1 VFNEVLRSR
10 FTDIC
15 VLNDYALRGRHDERV
30 IWSHLIERLGCSFM
44 DCPST
49 GAKDGK
55 ALREAA
61 KAAPGRPRL
70 WIQNASW
77 SPPHAGGREP
87 YVAVLMDNLRRLKD
101 DRAVSQ
107 TMALDHAEAI
117 VANSEHFRED
127 YPEFSEKMAVIPLG
141 VDVEF
146 FSRDAAVVDTL
157 FPSGTRTDV
166 PISPGDR
173 ARGISGRRRA
183 IFVGDATAQKGW
195 LKIVAL
201 AEMREDLDWTF
212 VLKSFVER
220 LMPPGRLE
228 VHVPPEKVRDLLC
241 ASDVFVLGSTC
252 EGGSQ
257 APLEAMACGLPVV
270 MPPAGD
276 FATWKPKS
284 YFEVSAPFDGR
295 CFDRALTKCLETP
308 GDPRRDLLAAG
319 RYDVTS
325 VVARWRALLE
335 GILDGRGQSVLGHEA
350 RTPS

>member
-1 VFNEVLRSR
+1 VLNEV
-10 FTDIC
+10 C
-15 VLNDYALRGRHDERV
+15 VLNDYALRGRHGEKV

-49 GAKDGK
+49 GTKDGK
-55 ALREAA
+55 ALREFCRALV
-61 KAAPGRPRL
+61 PGTVNRPRL

-77 SPPHAGGREP
+77 NPPHAGGPEP

-127 YPEFSEKMAVIPLG
+127 YPEFSHKMAVIPLG
-141 VDVEF
+141 VDVDF
-146 FSRDAAVVDTL
+146 FSRDAAATDPFST
-157 FPSGTRTDV
+157 SGARTAV
-166 PISPGDR
+166 PISPADR
-173 ARGISGRRRA
+173 GSARPRRRA

-195 LKIVAL
+195 LKVVAL
-201 AEMREDLDWTF
+201 AELREDIDWTF

-257 APLEAMACGLPVV
+257 APLEALACGLPVV

-284 YFEVSAPFDGR
+284 YFEVAAPYDGR
-295 CFDRALTKCLETP
+295 AFDRALSKCLESTC
-308 GDPRRDLLAAG
+308 DPRGDLLGAG
-319 RYDVTS
+319 RYDVAS

-335 GILDGRGQSVLGHEA
+335 GILNGDGESVLSHEA
-350 RTPS
+350 RAPS